1 MLFFRDFSCGFRV
14 PSTCRDPQG
23 EMMCLRSAKI
33 AATNDRCPS
42 CPPRHFPL
50 FASPESDCVHL
61 PKSLSLLRTV
71 FLRYTPPPTGSCRGA
86 IGHTIFL
93 SKSAFSIFARQSSI
107 SSPILLRYARRLP
120 EREELQSRPTEIFC
134 VGQTV
139 GKMKPRLNAG
149 LLGDLATLYRRRI

>member
-50 FASPESDCVHL
+50 FASPESDCDHL
-61 PKSLSLLRTV
+61 PKAVFWRAPPCGNQKTMLQYWQHTRRTACSPCAGNV
-71 FLRYTPPPTGSCRGA
+71 HKGRVSFYADSSEIA
-86 IGHTIFL
+86 L
-93 SKSAFSIFARQSSI
+93 SK
-107 SSPILLRYARRLP
+107 
-120 EREELQSRPTEIFC
+120 
-134 VGQTV
+134 
-139 GKMKPRLNAG
+139 G
-149 LLGDLATLYRRRI
+149 LA